1 MVGSWLLTKGDIIP
15 AEFASKDAI
24 ASIIL

>member
-1 MVGSWLLTKGDIIP
+1 MVGSWLLTKGDIIH
-15 AEFASKDAI
+15 AGFVSKDAI